1 MNRYKLKKRSPLT
14 TLISILTA
22 LAIIRFISAILLMS
36 YSESQMATAAI
47 ILAVYGIAAVVL
59 LILLLRMRRSHVIIS
74 DSGIVYTPAFGAVRN
89 LSFSDLQ
96 KLSMGGRSYVLYT
109 LDGKKL
115 VTFDDFR
122 TDNASEIVAFLKSK
136 GVRTE
141 I

>member
-14 TLISILTA
+14 TLISILTV
-22 LAIIRFISAILLMS
+22 LAIIRFISAILSMS

-122 TDNASEIVAFLKSK
+122 TDNASEIVSFLKSK